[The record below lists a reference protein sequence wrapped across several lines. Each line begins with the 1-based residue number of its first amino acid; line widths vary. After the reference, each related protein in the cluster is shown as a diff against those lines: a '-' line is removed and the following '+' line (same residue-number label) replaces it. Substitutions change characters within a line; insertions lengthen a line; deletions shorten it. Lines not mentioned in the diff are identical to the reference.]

1 MCVGTHN
8 GAEFPAQAPQML
20 PEWMETPVNGFA
32 AAERSEP
39 AIGIGRQ
46 RIGVH
51 DEGARRC
58 RLPVRDNIG
67 GTPGRRRFHEVGGLC
82 IEETMDPRRIVEK
95 AIAPVDDQ
103 STEESREG
111 KESGSTGR

>member
-1 MCVGTHN
+1 MW
-8 GAEFPAQAPQML
+8 
-20 PEWMETPVNGFA
+20 PEWMDTPVNGFA

-103 STEESREG
+103 GRDRKSTRLNS
-111 KESGSTGR
+111 SPSCATPMPSSASTKKTV